1 MTQPNNKMTFDE
13 AYRALEET
21 VRAMEAPDID
31 FRQSLVL
38 YEKACKLVVYC
49 QRKLAD
55 AKTEIS
61 EINERVR
68 KLKETNAPL
77 FED

>member
-1 MTQPNNKMTFDE
+1 MTEPNNNMTFDE

-21 VRAMEAPDID
+21 VRAMEAPEIN
-31 FRQSLVL
+31 FKESLAL
-38 YEKACKLVVYC
+38 YEKACRLVVYC
-49 QRKLAD
+49 QRKLAE
-55 AKTEIS
+55 AKAEITD
-61 EINERVR
+61 INERVR

>member
-1 MTQPNNKMTFDE
+1 MTELNNKMTFDE
-13 AYRALEET
+13 AYKALEET
-21 VRAMEAPDID
+21 VREMETPGIQFKD
-31 FRQSLVL
+31 SLRL
-38 YEKACKLVVYC
+38 YEQACKLVVYC

-55 AKTEIS
+55 AKGQVT